1 MAKGRGEIYPFGS
14 MSDEQFKRI
23 MYRESRKASA
33 SEHDLQVSCVRW
45 FRLEF
50 PEYAS
55 LLMAIPNGGRRDYV
69 AAAKLKAEGVV
80 PGVPD
85 LFLAVPS
92 GGWHGLWVEMKNGK
106 AGEVSPAQREMHE
119 KLRAQGYAVDVCRT
133 FEDFVMTL
141 RDYLRCG
148 R

>member
-1 MAKGRGEIYPFGS
+1 
-14 MSDEQFKRI
+14 MSAEEFRRI
-23 MYRESRKASA
+23 MYRESRKAA
-33 SEHDLQVSCVRW
+33 ATEHDLQVSCVRW

-85 LFLAVPS
+85 LFLAVSS

-106 AGEVSPAQREMHE
+106 AGEVSPAQKEMHE
-119 KLRAQGYAVDVCRT
+119 RLRAQGYRVEVCRT
-133 FEDFVMTL
+133 FDAFVTIL
-141 RDYLRCG
+141 RDYLRSNG
-148 R
+148 